1 MITFNT
7 QEDFEKA
14 VEAIIC
20 EKLRISAKTSM
31 DKYYTDNI
39 TINLSIKF
47 NKETIS
53 TCYFG
58 T

>member
-1 MITFNT
+1 MITFET

-31 DKYYTDNI
+31 DNYYTDDV
-39 TINLSIKF
+39 TVNLSIEF
-47 NKETIS
+47 DEETIS